1 MLIKVKR
8 FKEYDARMIL
18 IDILTGYQELLV
30 NGIIH
35 RDLKPENILINN
47 GKCKIADFGLSKP
60 VNDMLNEKIGT
71 GNIGTI
77 VYMSPQIFCNEF
89 YTSKSD
95 LWTIGLIYF

>member
-47 GKCKIADFGLSKP
+47 GKC
-60 VNDMLNEKIGT
+60 
-71 GNIGTI
+71 
-77 VYMSPQIFCNEF
+77 
-89 YTSKSD
+89 
-95 LWTIGLIYF
+95 